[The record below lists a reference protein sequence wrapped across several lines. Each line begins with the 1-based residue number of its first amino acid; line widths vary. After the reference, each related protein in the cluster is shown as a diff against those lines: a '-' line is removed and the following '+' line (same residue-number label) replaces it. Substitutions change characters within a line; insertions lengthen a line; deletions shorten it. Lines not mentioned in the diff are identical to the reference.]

1 MQLTRQSEYAIRI
14 MLELAGRPPGEVVSS
29 RTIAERQGVPEDFLK
44 KTVQLLSL
52 SGLVATQRG
61 VQGGVRLCRAAGDI
75 SLADVV
81 RAIEGPLHINVCL
94 NPDFACPNRG
104 SCPVSPV
111 LARAQNAF
119 LAELER
125 DSLAD
130 LIEKANEKED
140 YHVL

>member
-14 MLELAGRPPGEVVSS
+14 MLELASRPAGEVVSS
-29 RTIAERQGVPEDFLK
+29 HTIAEKQSVPEDFLK

-52 SGLVATQRG
+52 GGLVATQRG
-61 VQGGVRLCRAAGDI
+61 VQGGVRLSRPAESI
-75 SLADVV
+75 NLADIV
-81 RAIEGPLHINVCL
+81 RAIEGPLLINVCL
-94 NPDFACPNRG
+94 APAFECPNRS

-111 LARAQNAF
+111 LERAQKAF
-119 LAELER
+119 LEELTR

-130 LIEKANEKED
+130 LVRQTKKKED